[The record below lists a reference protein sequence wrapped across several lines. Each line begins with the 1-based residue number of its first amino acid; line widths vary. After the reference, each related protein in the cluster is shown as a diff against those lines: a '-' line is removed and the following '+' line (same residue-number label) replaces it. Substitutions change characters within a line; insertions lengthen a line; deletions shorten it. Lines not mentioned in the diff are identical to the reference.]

1 MRGDRD
7 KIGRSSMQA
16 IRNMDKTFDFPERL
30 TSGYRAFLDGR
41 FPTERNRFRILAEAG
56 QQPEIMVI
64 GCCDSRVAPELIFDA
79 GPGEMF
85 VVRNV
90 ANLVPP
96 YEPDAHYHGT
106 SSAIEFAVN
115 GLNVRHIVVMGHAAC
130 GGIRSYYDDA
140 EPLAKGDFIGKWM
153 SQITTTA
160 QALALPGIDRQADLR
175 RLELR
180 VVEHSLNN
188 LMTFPYI
195 RQRVERGELRL
206 HGAYFGVAS
215 GLLFIRD
222 PATGEF
228 QPFGEGPA
236 AEDAA

>member
-1 MRGDRD
+1 MND
-7 KIGRSSMQA
+7 
-16 IRNMDKTFDFPERL
+16 TFDFPERL
-30 TSGYRAFLDGR
+30 TSGYQDFLAGR
-41 FPTERNRFRILAEAG
+41 FHAERNRYRQLAEG
-56 QQPEIMVI
+56 QSPEIMVI

-85 VVRNV
+85 VLRNV

-96 YEPDAHYHGT
+96 YEPDSHYHGT

-115 GLNVRHIVVMGHAAC
+115 GLNVKHIVVMGHASC

-153 SQITTTA
+153 SQIEATA
-160 QALALPGIDRQADLR
+160 SKVDLTGERQADLR

-180 VVEHSLNN
+180 VVEHSLKN

-195 RQRVERGELRL
+195 RQRVERGELQL
-206 HGAYFGVAS
+206 HGAYFGVAT

-222 PATGEF
+222 PQSGEF
-228 QPFGEGPA
+228 LPFGEGPGDDSA
-236 AEDAA
+236 A

>member
-1 MRGDRD
+1 MED
-7 KIGRSSMQA
+7 
-16 IRNMDKTFDFPERL
+16 TFDFPQRL
-30 TSGYRAFLDGR
+30 TSGYQDFLAGR
-41 FPTERNRFRILAEAG
+41 FPAERNRYRQLAEG
-56 QQPEIMVI
+56 QNPEIMVI

-85 VVRNV
+85 VLRNV

-96 YEPDAHYHGT
+96 YEPDSHYHGT

-115 GLNVRHIVVMGHAAC
+115 GLNVKHIVVMGHASC

-153 SQITTTA
+153 SQIEATA
-160 QALALPGIDRQADLR
+160 SKVDLTGERQTDLR

-180 VVEHSLNN
+180 VVEHSLKN

-195 RQRVERGELRL
+195 RQRVERGELQL
-206 HGAYFGVAS
+206 HGAYFGVAT

-222 PATGEF
+222 PRSGEF
-228 QPFGEGPA
+228 FPFGEGPGDDSA
-236 AEDAA
+236 G

>member
-1 MRGDRD
+1 
-7 KIGRSSMQA
+7 
-16 IRNMDKTFDFPERL
+16 MDKNLKFPQRL
-30 TSGYRAFLDGR
+30 TDGYQAFMEGR
-41 FPTERNRFRILAEAG
+41 FPAERDRFRILAEAG
-56 QQPEIMVI
+56 QNPEIMVI

-85 VVRNV
+85 VLRNV

-96 YEPDAHYHGT
+96 FEPDSMYHGT
-106 SSAIEFAVN
+106 SSAIEFAVQ
-115 GLNVRHIVVMGHAAC
+115 GLNVKHIVVMGHASC

-153 SQITTTA
+153 SQIASTA
-160 QALALPGIDRQADLR
+160 ASLGASGSDRKADLR
-175 RLELR
+175 NLEMA
-180 VVEHSLNN
+180 VVGHSLAN

-195 RQRVERGELRL
+195 RQRVEQGTLFL
-206 HGAYFGVAS
+206 HGAYFGVAT

-228 QPFGEGPA
+228 HPYQDIPQA
-236 AEDAA
+236 

>member
-1 MRGDRD
+1 MHD
-7 KIGRSSMQA
+7 
-16 IRNMDKTFDFPERL
+16 TFDFPERL
-30 TSGYRAFLDGR
+30 ASGYQDFLSGR
-41 FPTERNRFRILAEAG
+41 FPAERNRFRKLAEG
-56 QQPEIMVI
+56 QNPEIMVI

-85 VVRNV
+85 VLRNV

-96 YEPDAHYHGT
+96 YEPDSHYHGT

-115 GLNVRHIVVMGHAAC
+115 GLNVKHIVVMGHASC

-153 SQITTTA
+153 SQIEETA
-160 QALALPGIDRQADLR
+160 RKIDLSGERQADLR
-175 RLELR
+175 RLELW
-180 VVEHSLNN
+180 VVEHSLKN

-195 RQRVERGELRL
+195 RQRVQRGELQL
-206 HGAYFGVAS
+206 HGAYFGVAT

-222 PATGEF
+222 PRSGEF
-228 QPFGEGPA
+228 VPVGEGPGD
-236 AEDAA
+236 DAAA

>member
-1 MRGDRD
+1 MSD
-7 KIGRSSMQA
+7 
-16 IRNMDKTFDFPERL
+16 TFNFPKRL
-30 TSGYRAFLDGR
+30 TAGYQDFLAGR
-41 FPTERNRFRILAEAG
+41 FPAERNRFRQLAEG
-56 QQPEIMVI
+56 QSPEIMVI

-79 GPGEMF
+79 GPGEIF
-85 VVRNV
+85 VLRNV

-96 YEPDAHYHGT
+96 YEPDSHYHGT

-115 GLNVRHIVVMGHAAC
+115 GLNVKHIVVMGHASC

-153 SQITTTA
+153 SQIEETA
-160 QALALPGIDRQADLR
+160 RKVDRTGQRQDDLR

-180 VVEHSLNN
+180 VVEHSLKN

-195 RQRVERGELRL
+195 RQRVERGELQL
-206 HGAYFGVAS
+206 HGAYFGVAT

-222 PATGEF
+222 PHSGEF
-228 QPFGEGPA
+228 VPFGEGPA
-236 AEDAA
+236 DDLATGRAA

>member
-1 MRGDRD
+1 MMNKLAFPDRL
-7 KIGRSSMQA
+7 S
-16 IRNMDKTFDFPERL
+16 
-30 TSGYRAFLDGR
+30 SGYQAFLSGR
-41 FPTERNRFRILAEAG
+41 FPGERVRYQRLAESG
-56 QQPEIMVI
+56 QNPEIMVI

-85 VVRNV
+85 VLRNV

-96 YEPDAHYHGT
+96 YEPDSAYHGT

-115 GLNVRHIVVMGHAAC
+115 GLNVKHIVVLGHASC

-153 SQITTTA
+153 SQINETA
-160 QALALPGIDRQADLR
+160 GSLQLSGADRVADLR
-175 RLELR
+175 LLELK

-195 RQRVERGELRL
+195 RQRVQQGELNL
-206 HGAYFGVAS
+206 HGAYFGVAT
-215 GLLFIRD
+215 GLLFVRD
-222 PATGEF
+222 PETGEF
-228 QPFGEGPA
+228 TPCGETPVDDGVPSA
-236 AEDAA
+236 SVLP